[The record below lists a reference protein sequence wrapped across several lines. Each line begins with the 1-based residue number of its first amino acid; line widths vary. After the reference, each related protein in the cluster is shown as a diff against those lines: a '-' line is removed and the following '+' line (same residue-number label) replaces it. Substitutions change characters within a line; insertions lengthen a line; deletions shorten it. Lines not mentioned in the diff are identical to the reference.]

1 MASNDAI
8 DQGVRDWY
16 KVAFPSDEMGDHI
29 REALTF
35 EDASKAVSLG
45 RFFYDVLGVEDS
57 VVRERVFSE
66 IAYRSNVSYDEVYN
80 AWIGKSSIERTSPK
94 EERPDF
100 KDRLVVL
107 DTRPG
112 WDGQT
117 DALLYDPDAPKDL
130 TPFIIAQGYDEE
142 YKSWQAGSYRRD
154 LLGAVCEFRG
164 AINPKWAISGCT
176 PDDVVELYGDY
187 CRFGPGDAEDVAHT
201 VNEWISNYD
210 DLFTDEIGVC
220 VEERLSEGKLAKLE
234 NTPEAFAACVELHGA
249 KLVSPEDIMAL
260 VASYEEGKGSDNL
273 GVFAAVEPSGLF
285 TVCDNETGECFVESF
300 ETVAAAYSY
309 MTGADPQEAR
319 GEDRTAAVTL
329 REHAATPDPV
339 SVARDALDAARAAK
353 APATP
358 TRNASVH
365 Q

>member
-1 MASNDAI
+1 MALSDYERYQLEWMIEHGHSLTELVEDMSELSYDMPNTDIGALFDAWEA
-8 DQGVRDWY
+8 DCGFGGEVYASESEW
-16 KVAFPSDEMGDHI
+16 
-29 REALTF
+29 REAEGKEQNRDRL
-35 EDASKAVSLG
+35 SKK
-45 RFFYDVLGVEDS
+45 S
-57 VVRERVFSE
+57 VKRSE
-66 IAYRSNVSYDEVYN
+66 TAQDRAHFI
-80 AWIGKSSIERTSPK
+80 
-94 EERPDF
+94 
-100 KDRLVVL
+100 DRLVIL

-112 WDGQT
+112 RDGQT
-117 DALLYDPDAPKDL
+117 DALLYDPGAPKDL
-130 TPFIIAQGYDEE
+130 APFIIAQGYDEE

-220 VEERLSEGKLAKLE
+220 VEERLSEGKLAKFE

-249 KLVSPEDIMAL
+249 KLVSPEDIMGL
-260 VASYEEGKGSDNL
+260 VASYEEGKGGDNL
-273 GVFAAVEPSGLF
+273 GVFAAVDPSGLF

-309 MTGADPQEAR
+309 MTGADPLEAR
-319 GEDRTAAVTL
+319 EMDRTAAVTL